1 MRSIS
6 IRRRERRSWRRH
18 RRRSRRRN
26 IKRAEATDGGGQ
38 ETMFGEGLGGEAE
51 LGTEGGAQEA
61 AQGEAAAGR
70 RTAPETVAAARAEGA
85 ARSRSRETCYA
96 HRLTLILHYT
106 RCIFCCGILK
116 ITLP

>member
-1 MRSIS
+1 MKTVSSRG
-6 IRRRERRSWRRH
+6 RRSWRRH

-38 ETMFGEGLGGEAE
+38 ETMFGEAPGEEAE
-51 LGTEGGAQEA
+51 LGAGGEALEA
-61 AQGEAAAGR
+61 AQGEAAAGG
-70 RTAPETVAAARAEGA
+70 RTALETVAAARAGA
-85 ARSRSRETCYA
+85 AGRSRSRITCYA